1 MDVDMQNRL
10 NAAIQ
15 LILAVAIFYLGYSI
29 YTFTSTINKVVDTY
43 PQMMADINA
52 TADKLEIEQ
61 WLLLA
66 KTFEELTPQALLLAD
81 DIQSTI
87 EDVNHTV
94 ASVDQK
100 IPRILDEVQAI
111 RIETIPSVIKTVDT
125 VNTTTLPIALKEV
138 QLYRTDVL
146 PDVLVESE
154 GYRKNTIPAV
164 ITESERLRKDIPII
178 LAKTDEIVDKSE
190 QLTQQATQGAVKGVL
205 LSPVNL
211 IKDAGTGLIN
221 IPSTSEPDPE

>member
-1 MDVDMQNRL
+1 MQNRL
-10 NAAIQ
+10 GSAIQ
-15 LILAVAIFYLGYSI
+15 LVLAIAIFYLGYTI
-29 YTFTSTINKVVDTY
+29 YSFTNTISKVVDTY

-81 DIQSTI
+81 DMQTTI
-87 EDVNHTV
+87 EAVNQTV

-100 IPRILDEVQAI
+100 VPRLLDEVQAI
-111 RIETIPSVIKTVDT
+111 RNETIPSVLKTVET
-125 VNTTTLPIALKEV
+125 VNSTTLPIALNELKH
-138 QLYRTDVL
+138 YRTDVI
-146 PDVLVESE
+146 PVVLIESE
-154 GYRKNTIPAV
+154 GYRKSTIPAV
-164 ITESERLRKDIPII
+164 ISESEQLRNDVPII
-178 LAKTDEIVDKSE
+178 LAKTDEIVEKSE

-211 IKDAGTGLIN
+211 IRDAGTGLISL
-221 IPSTSEPDPE
+221 PSSSDPEPEQ